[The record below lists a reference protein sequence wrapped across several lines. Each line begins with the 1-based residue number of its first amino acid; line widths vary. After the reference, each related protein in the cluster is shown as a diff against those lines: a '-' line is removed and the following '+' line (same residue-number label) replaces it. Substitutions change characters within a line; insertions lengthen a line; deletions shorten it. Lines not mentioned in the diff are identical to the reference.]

1 MFNFFFFF
9 FRLFDAPDCPL
20 AVSKQAL
27 ETIDQLA
34 EILDFSD
41 FISRI
46 VHPLVRTIDNSPDL
60 RPAAM
65 ECLCSLVMQLGRKF
79 CIFVPMVQKV
89 LNKHKIQNRKWDIL
103 VSKIQADSTMA
114 DESDL
119 SMPRKN
125 RMKNRGDPGLP
136 SDSTISQRLKVSE
149 KNLQQAWTPN
159 RRVSKVALYN
169 KSL

>member
-1 MFNFFFFF
+1 M
-9 FRLFDAPDCPL
+9 
-20 AVSKQAL
+20 
-27 ETIDQLA
+27 
-34 EILDFSD
+34 
-41 FISRI
+41 
-46 VHPLVRTIDNSPDL
+46 VHKI
-60 RPAAM
+60 
-65 ECLCSLVMQLGRKF
+65 
-79 CIFVPMVQKV
+79 

-159 RRVSKVALYN
+159 RRVSKVGFLINVSNYLKFKISGIFLRMIGWNGCVVSASN
-169 KSL
+169 C